1 MLTIKQHYETVKKNV
16 IKPNFIIS
24 LFLWAQ
30 FKNILKKQT
39 VSFCP
44 NLFPTLNVL
53 LPLTW
58 QVCQMKPFPPIPAQV
73 NQTLQMFQTVTS
85 FCLWWKKKNSADTCV
100 HTYTHSHKHMLH
112 LWWGGQGGQPLIA
125 RSGCI
130 IAWLKAVLQTHCA
143 FWGRRGWV
151 RAWWS

>member
-1 MLTIKQHYETVKKNV
+1 MRLKKNV

-24 LFLWAQ
+24 LSLWAQ

-39 VSFCP
+39 VSFRP

-58 QVCQMKPFPPIPAQV
+58 QVCQMKPFPPNTCSGKSDAPDVSNCDLI
-73 NQTLQMFQTVTS
+73 LFMM
-85 FCLWWKKKNSADTCV
+85 KKKNSADTCV